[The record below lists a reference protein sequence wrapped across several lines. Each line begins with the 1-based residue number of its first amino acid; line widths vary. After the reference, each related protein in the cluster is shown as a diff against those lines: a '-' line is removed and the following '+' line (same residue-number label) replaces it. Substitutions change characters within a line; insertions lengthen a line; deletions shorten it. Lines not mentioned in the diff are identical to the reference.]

1 MSESSALPASV
12 AVGIIGAGAMGSGIA
27 AVAASA
33 GHRVLL
39 HDADARAIERALGRL
54 ASEFDRQVEKGRLS
68 AEESSARLARIHAA
82 ETIEALAPCGLVIE
96 AIVENLDVKGA
107 VLKRVEA
114 VVGLDA
120 ILGTN
125 TSSISVTA
133 IGAHLARPE
142 RLVGMHFFNPAQVL
156 PLVEVVSG
164 KVTDPVMAKTI
175 FDTAEAWKKVPV
187 HCVSTPG
194 FIVNRVARPFYGEAL
209 RLLSEGAGEPAT
221 VDAIL
226 RDAGGFRMGAFEL
239 MDMIGHD
246 VNYAVTCSVYDGFYQ
261 DPRFTPS
268 LLQKELVDAGWLGR
282 KSGRGFYDHTVPAPP
297 AADALPAAA
306 PLQLTIEGD
315 LGCAAALAAMAT
327 GAGIVVERIGGSG
340 ALRVGGVRVALT
352 DGRTA
357 TERAAETG
365 EPFVLFDLALDYASC
380 TRIALAAADQTN
392 SEQLAAVVGFF
403 QRLGKVVSVIDDAP
417 GMVVMRTV
425 AMLANEAA
433 DTVQQRIASA
443 RDVDLA
449 MRKGVNYPLGPLAW
463 ADAIGVRAIS
473 TVLENLA
480 AFYGQDRYRLSP
492 LLRRRALANQSLAG

>member
-1 MSESSALPASV
+1 
-12 AVGIIGAGAMGSGIA
+12 MGSGIA
-27 AVAASA
+27 VVAAGA

-39 HDADARAIERALGRL
+39 HDADARAIKRALDRL
-54 ASEFDRQVEKGRLS
+54 SGEFDKQVAKGRLS
-68 AEESSARLARIHAA
+68 AEESSARLGRIQAA

-96 AIVENLDVKGA
+96 AIVEKLDVKGA
-107 VLKRVEA
+107 VLKHVEA

-164 KVTDPVMAKTI
+164 KVTDPAVAKTI
-175 FDTAEAWKKVPV
+175 FDTAAAWKKVPV

-221 VDAIL
+221 IDAIL
-226 RDAGGFRMGAFEL
+226 RESGGFRMGAFEL

-246 VNYAVTCSVYDGFYQ
+246 VNYSVTCSVYDGFYQ

-282 KSGRGFYDHTVPAPP
+282 KSGRGFYDHTLPVPP
-297 AADALPAAA
+297 AADALPGTA
-306 PLQLTIEGD
+306 PLKLTVEGD
-315 LGCAAALAAMAT
+315 LGCAAALADLAT
-327 GAGIVVERIGGSG
+327 DAGMVVERTGGSG
-340 ALRVGGVRVALT
+340 TLSIGGVHVALT

-365 EPFVLFDLALDYASC
+365 EPFVLFDLALDYAGC
-380 TRIALAAADQTN
+380 TRIALAAADQTS
-392 SEQLAAVVGFF
+392 SEQLAAVAGFF
-403 QRLGKVVSVIDDAP
+403 QGLGKVVSVIDDAP

-433 DTVQQRIASA
+433 DTVQQGIASA
-443 RDVDLA
+443 QDVDLA

-463 ADAIGVRAIS
+463 ADIVGLRTIS
-473 TVLENLA
+473 TVLHNLST
-480 AFYGQDRYRLSP
+480 FYGQDRYRLSP
-492 LLRRRALANQSLAG
+492 LLRRRAHANRALAG

>member
-1 MSESSALPASV
+1 
-12 AVGIIGAGAMGSGIA
+12 MGSGIA
-27 AVAASA
+27 VVAASA

-39 HDADARAIERALGRL
+39 HDADMGAIESALGRL
-54 ASEFDRQVEKGRLS
+54 AGEFDKQVAKGRLS
-68 AEESSARLARIHAA
+68 AQESSVRLGRIHAA
-82 ETIEALAPCGLVIE
+82 ETIEALASCGLVIE
-96 AIVENLDVKGA
+96 AIVEKLDVKGA

-114 VVGLDA
+114 VVGPDA
-120 ILGTN
+120 ILATN

-133 IGAHLARPE
+133 IGARLARPD

-164 KVTDPVMAKTI
+164 KVTEPAVAKTI
-175 FDTAEAWKKVPV
+175 FDTAAAWNKVPV
-187 HCVSTPG
+187 YCVSTPG

-209 RLLSEGAGEPAT
+209 RLLSEGAAEPAT
-221 VDAIL
+221 LDAIL
-226 RDAGGFRMGAFEL
+226 RESGGFRMGAFEL

-282 KSGRGFYDHTVPAPP
+282 KSGRGFYDHTVSAPR
-297 AADALPAAA
+297 AADALPATA

-315 LGCAAALAAMAT
+315 LGCAAPLADLAAD
-327 GAGIVVERIGGSG
+327 AGIVVRRTGGSG

-357 TERAAETG
+357 TQRASETD

-380 TRIALAAADQTN
+380 TRIALAAADQTD
-392 SEQLAAVVGFF
+392 SAQLAAVVGFF
-403 QRLGKVVSVIDDAP
+403 QKLGKMVSVIDDAP

-425 AMLANEAA
+425 AMLANEGA
-433 DTVQQRIASA
+433 DTVRQGIASA
-443 RDVDLA
+443 QDVDLA

-463 ADAIGVRAIS
+463 ADAIGVQTIS
-473 TVLENLA
+473 TVLQNLS

-492 LLRRRALANQSLAG
+492 LLRRRALANRALAG